1 MEVEDD
7 EIELESRREIYQTID
22 ENPGIHFRELLR
34 RLDYAQGTLQY
45 HLRWLEDENLIQESQ
60 DSDFTR
66 YYTRGFET
74 EDKRTMNALRR
85 EYSRRIIAY
94 LSREG
99 ELTTSELAELVG
111 KSNSTVSW
119 HLSRLHDAGIV
130 EKKREGRSVL
140 YSLKD
145 ESKVKRLYTVHQK
158 SFKDRLVDNILGL
171 WDSY

>member
-1 MEVEDD
+1 MEEGDL
-7 EIELESRREIYQTID
+7 ELESRRRIYQAIHD
-22 ENPGIHFRELLR
+22 NPGIHFRGLVR

-45 HLRWLEDENLIQESQ
+45 HLKWMLDQGLIEESQ
-60 DSDFTR
+60 DNEYTR
-66 YYTRGFET
+66 YYTKGFEL
-74 EDKRTMNALRR
+74 EDKQTMNALRR

-99 ELTTSELAELVG
+99 SLTTSELAELVG
-111 KSNSTVSW
+111 RSDSTVSW
-119 HLSRLHDAGIV
+119 HLSGLHEASIV
-130 EKKREGRSVL
+130 EKTREGRSVL

-158 SFKDRLVDNILGL
+158 SFKDRLVDNVLGL